1 VSAFT
6 EIADRVYLLRYPVL
20 DVNVTLVTGAGAA
33 LVVDTLSTPAQATR
47 LAAAIRTVTREPL
60 TIVNTHHHFDH
71 CFGNATLAGAGVAVW
86 AHEAAATHLREH
98 GKRWQREWYEE
109 WLPTAPELAEGLAEA
124 EIRPP
129 DRIVHTEATLDVGG
143 RTVLLSH
150 WGRGHTDGDLVIRV
164 PDADVVLAGDLVE
177 ESGPPGFGDA
187 YPLEWPETLAALT
200 RVLAPTTVVVPGHG
214 APVDAA
220 FVRAQHAQLSELD
233 WLIRA
238 GHADEAPPEAVA
250 AKAPFGP
257 ETALVAIKRGYAEL
271 SGRT

>member
-1 VSAFT
+1 VSSFV
-6 EIADRVYLLRYPVL
+6 EVADRVYVLRYPLL
-20 DVNVTLVTGAGAA
+20 DVNVTLVTGAGLA
-33 LVVDTLSTPAQATR
+33 LVVDTLSTPAQATQ
-47 LAAAIRTVTREPL
+47 LAAAIRTVTRDPL
-60 TIVNTHHHFDH
+60 VIVNTHHHFDH

-109 WLPTAPELAEGLAEA
+109 WLPTEPELAQGLAEA

-129 DRIVHTEATLDVGG
+129 DRVVHAEATLDVGD
-143 RTVLLSH
+143 RPVLLRH
-150 WGRGHTDGDLVIRV
+150 LGRGHTDGDLVVRV

-177 ESGPPGFGDA
+177 ESGPPGFDDA

-200 RVLAPTTVVVPGHG
+200 HLTSPGTVVVPGHG

-220 FVRAQHAQLSELD
+220 FVQAQHARLSELD
-233 WLIRA
+233 WLIRE
-238 GHADEAPPEAVA
+238 GHADGAPARAVA

-257 ETALVAIKRGYAEL
+257 GASLVAVERGYAEL
-271 SGRT
+271 SGRA